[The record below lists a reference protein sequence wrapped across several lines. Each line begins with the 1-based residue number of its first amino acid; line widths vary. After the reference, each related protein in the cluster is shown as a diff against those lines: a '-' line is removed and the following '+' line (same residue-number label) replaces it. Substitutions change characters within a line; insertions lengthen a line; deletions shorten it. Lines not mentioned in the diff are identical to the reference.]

1 MRSFVFVS
9 LMSVALAA
17 SAQLYRWKDEQ
28 GRVHVTD
35 TPPPASAKDVRER
48 ASGAAPASGSGENLP
63 YTVQRAVTNNPVT
76 LYTGADCGPCGDA
89 RALLNA
95 RGVPFRE
102 VLVVDEKQAEELRK
116 AVGSLAVPS
125 LRVGSSVQKG
135 FEAGLY
141 QSMLDR
147 AGYPRTGIL
156 PARSQAAPKPVAK
169 PAAAPPAASAK
180 ASEDEA
186 PAEPPGPY
194 APR

>member
-1 MRSFVFVS
+1 MRSFVFIA
-9 LMSVALAA
+9 LMSATLAA

-48 ASGAAPASGSGENLP
+48 ASGAAPASGGDGNLP
-63 YTVQRAVTNNPVT
+63 YTVQRAVASNPIT

-95 RGVPFRE
+95 RGVPFSE
-102 VLVVDEKQAEELRK
+102 VMVVDEKQAEELKK
-116 AVGSLAVPS
+116 AVGSLSVPS

-147 AGYPRTGIL
+147 AGYPRAGIL
-156 PARSQAAPKPVAK
+156 PARNQAAPKPQAK
-169 PAAAPPAASAK
+169 PAAAPAEASDGEASSEPA
-180 ASEDEA
+180 
-186 PAEPPGPY
+186 GPY

>member
-1 MRSFVFVS
+1 MRSFVFIA
-9 LMSVALAA
+9 LMSAALAA
-17 SAQLYRWKDEQ
+17 SAQLYRWKDEK

-35 TPPPASAKDVRER
+35 TPPPASARDVRER
-48 ASGAAPASGSGENLP
+48 APGAAPASDSGGNLP
-63 YTVQRAVTNNPVT
+63 YSVQQAVASNPVT
-76 LYTGADCGPCGDA
+76 LYTGADCAPCGDA

-95 RGVPFRE
+95 RGVPFSE
-102 VLVVDEKQAEELRK
+102 VMVVDQKQAEELKK
-116 AVGSLAVPS
+116 AVGSLSVPS

-156 PARSQAAPKPVAK
+156 PARSQAAPNPQAK
-169 PAAAPPAASAK
+169 PAAPPAE
-180 ASEDEA
+180 ASEGEA
-186 PAEPPGPY
+186 PSEPPGPY